1 MDQIRQLARCL
12 FLLLVP
18 VACATGGHPV
28 NVEIDALMGRYNGAV
43 PGASLLVVSDG
54 KAVVRQSWGLADV
67 EKHVAATPATNYRLA
82 SVTKQ
87 FTAAAILLLAQD
99 DKLELSDKIS
109 QYLPSLPKSAASITI
124 HQLLTH
130 TSGLVDYEDLMADT
144 ATRQVHDRDVLELL
158 SHEDSLYFA
167 PGTSYRYSNSGYSL
181 LSLIVEKV
189 SGKSFAT
196 FLHDRIFVPL
206 GMNNTVAHQ
215 DGVDEV
221 SHRAFG
227 YTLRDS
233 ALTRKDQSTTSAVLG
248 DGGIYS
254 SIDDMAKW
262 DAAQYDSRLLEEK
275 WRLVGFTPHTPTDV
289 GGTSYG
295 FGWRITGDMIW
306 HSGETSGFRNVIIRY
321 PARKLTVVL
330 LTNRDTPRPYE
341 TAVAIAKLFQ

>member
-1 MDQIRQLARCL
+1 MNGD
-12 FLLLVP
+12 
-18 VACATGGHPV
+18 
-28 NVEIDALMGRYNGAV
+28 IDVLMSRYNGAV
-43 PGASLLVVSDG
+43 PGASLLVIRDG
-54 KAVVRQSWGLADV
+54 KSVVRRSWGLADV
-67 EKHVAATPATNYRLA
+67 EAHVAATPQTNYRLA

-87 FTAAAILLLAQD
+87 FTAAAILILAQEG
-99 DKLELSDKIS
+99 KLDLSDKAS
-109 QYLPSLPKSAASITI
+109 EYLPSLPEATQSITI

-130 TSGLVDYEDLMADT
+130 TSGLVAYEDLMADT
-144 ATRQVHDRDVLELL
+144 ATRQVHDKDVLELL
-158 SHEDSLYFA
+158 SHKDSLYFP

-189 SGKSFAT
+189 SGQSFAT
-196 FLHDRIFVPL
+196 FLHERIFAPL

-227 YTLRDS
+227 YTLRNNVW
-233 ALTRKDQSTTSAVLG
+233 TRKDQSTTSAVLG

-262 DAAQYDSRLLEEK
+262 DAAQYDTRLLEEK

-289 GGTSYG
+289 AGTSYG
-295 FGWRITGDMIW
+295 FGWNITGDMIW
-306 HSGETSGFRNVIIRY
+306 HDGSTSGFRNVIMRF

-330 LTNRDTPRPYE
+330 LTNRDAPPPYE
-341 TAVAIAKLFQ
+341 TALAISKLF